1 MIKSFACKDTSKIFQ
16 GKTSRR
22 WRDIRNVVER
32 KLQMLDSAA
41 TLDALRSPPGN
52 KLEPLEGDRAGQH
65 SIRIN
70 KQWRLCFVW
79 SDAGVYEVE
88 ITDYH

>member
-1 MIKSFACKDTSKIFQ
+1 VFTVGKNTHYTGKSC
-16 GKTSRR
+16 RR
-22 WRDIRNVVER
+22 WQDIRSIVER

-52 KLEPLEGDRAGQH
+52 RLEPLAGDRSGQH

-70 KQWRLCFVW
+70 KQWRICFVW
-79 SDAGVYEVE
+79 SEAG
-88 ITDYH
+88 I

>member
-1 MIKSFACKDTSKIFQ
+1 
-16 GKTSRR
+16 
-22 WRDIRNVVER
+22 
-32 KLQMLDSAA
+32 MLDSAA
-41 TLDALRSPPGN
+41 TLDSLRSSPGN
-52 KLEPLEGDRAGQH
+52 KLEPLVSDRAGQH

-79 SDAGVYEVE
+79 SDAGVFDVE

>member
-1 MIKSFACKDTSKIFQ
+1 
-16 GKTSRR
+16 
-22 WRDIRNVVER
+22 
-32 KLQMLDSAA
+32 MLDAAA
-41 TLDALRSPPGN
+41 TLDFLRSPPGN
-52 KLEPLEGDRAGQH
+52 QLESLAGDRAGQH

-79 SDAGVYEVE
+79 TTSGPINVE